1 MTYKATVRLSGMVLN
16 VSYDYSPPDPSCD
29 CAESIDINTAVV
41 SELSDEDECLYEAG
55 SQVVGLLGDDDLASI
70 KEQIA
75 ELESEKRREKA
86 ERHPARLF
94 G

>member
-1 MTYKATVRLSGMVLN
+1 MTHKATVTLGGMVLN
-16 VSYDYSPPDPSCD
+16 ISYDYAPPDPSCD
-29 CAESIDINTAVV
+29 CAESIDINTAIV
-41 SELSDEDECLYEAG
+41 SELSDEDECLYEPG
-55 SQVVGLLGDDDLASI
+55 SQVVGLLSEDEVASI

-86 ERHPARLF
+86 ERQPARLF